1 MAAERHNATVVVVR
15 MAGQTAD
22 IRRDLTA
29 LRPMGDRVEA
39 AGIEA
44 AVLRIAGRA
53 VEAAGIAVVVVA
65 VRAAE
70 VVVVRA
76 AAVVVVRAAVVV
88 VLRMRLRHTVAA
100 ESHTGKV
107 EGFPPAE
114 LFRSQSTG
122 LLFRKRFS
130 SRHRVRARWP
140 KAGHGSARDTNPARW
155 YGRASAIL
163 K

>member
-1 MAAERHNATVVVVR
+1 
-15 MAGQTAD
+15 
-22 IRRDLTA
+22 
-29 LRPMGDRVEA
+29 MGDRVEA

-65 VRAAE
+65 VRA
-70 VVVVRA
+70 VVVVAVRA
-76 AAVVVVRAAVVV
+76 AAVVV

-114 LFRSQSTG
+114 LFR
-122 LLFRKRFS
+122 
-130 SRHRVRARWP
+130 
-140 KAGHGSARDTNPARW
+140 
-155 YGRASAIL
+155 
-163 K
+163 

>member
-44 AVLRIAGRA
+44 GALRIADPA

-65 VRAAE
+65 VRAVVVVAVRAAE
-70 VVVVRA
+70 VVVVRVE
-76 AAVVVVRAAVVV
+76 AAVD
-88 VLRMRLRHTVAA
+88 LRMRLRHTVAV
-100 ESHTGKV
+100 ESHTSKV
-107 EGFPPAE
+107 EGFLPA
-114 LFRSQSTG
+114 
-122 LLFRKRFS
+122 
-130 SRHRVRARWP
+130 
-140 KAGHGSARDTNPARW
+140 
-155 YGRASAIL
+155 
-163 K
+163 